1 MNVGFGLKIENEFL
15 TYKLLFMFIIMQV
28 GLVMGNAP
36 FLRDLYGQF
45 NHTFGFIIDFG
56 MMCYMFALGVEMDPY
71 VLLKKPSRD
80 VQVAYAGIFTTFIIA
95 CLTTSLI
102 QFFPNQQHVLGYTLT
117 LATLLSSTASPV
129 LTRLIT
135 SLNIGKSDIGKLVIT
150 AGMYSDFICSLLLS
164 VGYILMPLDTYCSSF
179 EQKGRIRRAIVMN
192 TVVLGQALFTATFA
206 PVFMK
211 WVDNENPEGKPMKGS
226 HLVLS
231 LAFMVMICA
240 SSILY
245 NYNPILSAFITG
257 ICFPR
262 EGRVSKWVISKINYM
277 LTMIFFPIFFL
288 WMGYAAD
295 FRNFHPGALETW
307 LRLFISIIIAMVGK
321 VAGTV
326 VSGVILGFH
335 WPESVAIGLLL
346 ATKGHLHI
354 YMAIKVASILLISLF
369 TVSNSYMLLSFMC
382 QLKILA

>member
-1 MNVGFGLKIENEFL
+1 
-15 TYKLLFMFIIMQV
+15 MQV
-28 GLVMGNAP
+28 GLLMGNVP
-36 FLRDLYGQF
+36 FLRDLYGKF

-71 VLLKKPSRD
+71 VLFKKPTREA
-80 VQVAYAGIFTTFIIA
+80 QVAYAGVIITFIIA
-95 CLTTSLI
+95 GSAAPLLHYFAMDDHILEFTLSLSS
-102 QFFPNQQHVLGYTLT
+102 
-117 LATLLSSTASPV
+117 LLSSTASPV

-135 SLNIGKSDIGKLVIT
+135 SLNIGKSDIGKLIIA

-164 VGYILMPLDTYCSSF
+164 IGYISMPLDTFCTNM
-179 EQKGRIRRAIVMN
+179 EQKGRIKKAIVMN
-192 TVVLGQALFTATFA
+192 SAVLGQALFTATVS

-231 LAFMVMICA
+231 IAFMVMSCA

-245 NYNPILSAFITG
+245 NYSPVLSAFITG

-262 EGRVSKWVISKINYM
+262 EGRVSKWVISKINYL
-277 LTMIFFPIFFL
+277 LTTIFFPIFFL
-288 WMGYAAD
+288 WMGNAAD
-295 FRNFHPGALETW
+295 FRLFQPRELWTW
-307 LRLFISIIIAMVGK
+307 VKIFGPIVIVMAGK
-321 VAGTV
+321 VVGTV

-346 ATKGHLHI
+346 TTKGHFHI
-354 YMAIKVASILLISLF
+354 YMAIKVASVFSSFHSSSQSQIVSLF
-369 TVSNSYMLLSFMC
+369 FPLCVNSRCTS
-382 QLKILA
+382 